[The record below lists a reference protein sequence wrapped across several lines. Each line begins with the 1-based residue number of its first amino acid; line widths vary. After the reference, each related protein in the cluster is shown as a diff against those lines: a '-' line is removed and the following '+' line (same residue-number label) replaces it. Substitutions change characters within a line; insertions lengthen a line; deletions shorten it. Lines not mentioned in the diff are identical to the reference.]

1 MYDDGERRFNLTGA
15 SIKIVIFVVLIVL
28 AILILVLT
36 VRKEKNKSNFEDN
49 LNKFKD
55 ASYNYFEEN
64 KFFESEE
71 NKKIT
76 LDDLIEANKIDVL
89 KNSNGEKCDGVQSY
103 SEITKKDNSYEIVFR
118 LICGDENKVVKNT
131 IDIADETEEPDIPEE
146 PEDPEEPETPET
158 PEEPEEPENPGGSSG
173 GSTGGSGGS
182 SSGGSS
188 GGTTTPTK
196 KLYYE
201 YVKVNK
207 SYSKWQL
214 KAISGSS
221 VEKKTDYF
229 MTSNY
234 CKTINTSYY
243 FVAAIPTNYSSTYV
257 FTAKATDV
265 PSSTKNFGISAP
277 SGFGSSINNYTYH
290 LTKKNLQMIN
300 GTAASQVVSNVY
312 DLKNASLISG
322 DYACIANNP
331 KLSGSNY
338 VLTLRCTISKR
349 SSVKPYYTSS
359 GKGYYF
365 VPVYLKGTY
374 VDNNSCIKDLN
385 ENASNY
391 SSYKIYDT
399 KSEYVTAYRSYT
411 LVRDYS
417 NIKWSTATSM
427 DGYERTGNSEYR

>member
-1 MYDDGERRFNLTGA
+1 MYDDGERKFNLTGA

-36 VRKEKNKSNFEDN
+36 VRKEKSKSNFEDN
-49 LNKFKD
+49 LNKFKE
-55 ASYNYFEEN
+55 ASLNYFEEN
-64 KFFESEE
+64 SFLENEES
-71 NKKIT
+71 KKIT
-76 LDDLIEANKIDVL
+76 LDDLINAEKIEVL

-131 IDIADETEEPDIPEE
+131 IDIDDEPEEPDIPEE

-158 PEEPEEPENPGGSSG
+158 PEEPNEPEKPNTPSNPG
-173 GSTGGSGGS
+173 GSTGGST
-182 SSGGSS
+182 GGSS

-214 KAISGSS
+214 KAISGSN

-243 FVAAIPTNYSSTYV
+243 FVAAIPTNYSSTYI
-257 FTAKATDV
+257 FKAKATDV
-265 PSSTKNFGISAP
+265 PSTTKNFIISSP
-277 SGFGSSINNYTYH
+277 SRFSSSISDYTYH
-290 LTKKNLQMIN
+290 LTKKNLQMIS
-300 GTAASQVVSNVY
+300 GTAASQVASNVY
-312 DLKNASLISG
+312 DLKNASLMSG
-322 DYACIANNP
+322 DYACIADNP

-338 VLTLRCTISKR
+338 VLTLRCAISKR

-427 DGYERTGNSEYR
+427 DGYERTGNTEYR

>member
-1 MYDDGERRFNLTGA
+1 MYDDGERKFNLTGA
-15 SIKIVIFVVLIVL
+15 SIKIVIFIVLIVL

-89 KNSNGEKCDGVQSY
+89 KNSEGEKCDGVQSY

-131 IDIADETEEPDIPEE
+131 IDID
-146 PEDPEEPETPET
+146 EDPEEPNDPEEPENPEEPEI

-214 KAISGSS
+214 KAETTLI
-221 VEKKTDYF
+221 K
-229 MTSNY
+229 
-234 CKTINTSYY
+234 
-243 FVAAIPTNYSSTYV
+243 IPD
-257 FTAKATDV
+257 F
-265 PSSTKNFGISAP
+265 
-277 SGFGSSINNYTYH
+277 
-290 LTKKNLQMIN
+290 
-300 GTAASQVVSNVY
+300 
-312 DLKNASLISG
+312 
-322 DYACIANNP
+322 
-331 KLSGSNY
+331 
-338 VLTLRCTISKR
+338 
-349 SSVKPYYTSS
+349 
-359 GKGYYF
+359 
-365 VPVYLKGTY
+365 
-374 VDNNSCIKDLN
+374 
-385 ENASNY
+385 
-391 SSYKIYDT
+391 
-399 KSEYVTAYRSYT
+399 
-411 LVRDYS
+411 
-417 NIKWSTATSM
+417 
-427 DGYERTGNSEYR
+427 